1 MKKLFCKLPPLQW
14 GALLAA
20 LIAAVLQALA
30 FLLEYESNANYFTR
44 DAILPSLAAL
54 CTIVSIVLGSVA
66 ALLRPKSKLSPS
78 EAYKI
83 YKTNRK
89 LRLFPAVG
97 FFLALTG
104 LSWNLFIKAGVLWMY
119 RDDGATFLREFLTT
133 ETCLALLG
141 LPLLYSAVF
150 YCWNRAFPKNKP
162 VKETIVLGFAA
173 IIACGLTFAPNV
185 TVKIF
190 SVIGVLMRVL
200 ITLGLLLSIV
210 EFLTGIVLLDGLADI
225 TEGANICF
233 NAAVVLSGA
242 FPLMYILSKLLAKP
256 IQKLGN
262 ALGIESVSAMGFLST
277 IVTNATTFEMLNR
290 MDKKGVVLNSAFL
303 VSAAF
308 VLGGHLAFTMA
319 FDASYILAVS
329 VGKLVAGIC
338 AVLLAIVLYRR
349 VYAKTK
355 NA

>member
-173 IIACGLTFAPNV
+173 IIACGLLGIHLYFDFSIEMNAPIKTLLL
-185 TVKIF
+185 TVFLCSMIFFTTELRLLLEKPLPKLLWIF
-190 SVIGVLMRVL
+190 SNLVI
-200 ITLGLLLSIV
+200 T
-210 EFLTGIVLLDGLADI
+210 
-225 TEGANICF
+225 
-233 NAAVVLSGA
+233 
-242 FPLMYILSKLLAKP
+242 
-256 IQKLGN
+256 
-262 ALGIESVSAMGFLST
+262 VSACAAT
-277 IVTNATTFEMLNR
+277 IPLAALLGKLPEYRIDLLFYGIFAICMIPAALEHLFA
-290 MDKKGVVLNSAFL
+290 L
-303 VSAAF
+303 SAA
-308 VLGGHLAFTMA
+308 
-319 FDASYILAVS
+319 
-329 VGKLVAGIC
+329 
-338 AVLLAIVLYRR
+338 
-349 VYAKTK
+349 KTDDPDQAERTETK
-355 NA
+355 